1 MKIKRYYSKSKKYN
15 YEYLVV
21 SSSLYFDD
29 KECFCVIPY
38 MTLHACKEIDD
49 FNKTRYQIKIGV
61 RDWDDFDIGYIY
73 TADSEKQFF
82 DVLHELIN
90 WMNDLEHGVAYYYE
104 DLIEDLNG
112 KKEFFPNHMGCKRE
126 GW

>member
-1 MKIKRYYSKSKKYN
+1 MLVKRLMILTKQDIKLKS
-15 YEYLVV
+15 V
-21 SSSLYFDD
+21 FD
-29 KECFCVIPY
+29 
-38 MTLHACKEIDD
+38 
-49 FNKTRYQIKIGV
+49 
-61 RDWDDFDIGYIY
+61 DWDDFDIGYIY

-112 KKEFFPNHMGCKRE
+112 KKEFFPNYMGCKRE